1 MSAYLYNSEK
11 ILVTLLIRVRRP
23 IIATTLNLSHCSI
36 SAELKGAFTTNQW
49 PWRLLHCAGY
59 G

>member
-23 IIATTLNLSHCSI
+23 IIATTLHLSHCSI
-36 SAELKGAFTTNQW
+36 SAELNGAFTTKQ
-49 PWRLLHCAGY
+49 
-59 G
+59 

>member
-36 SAELKGAFTTNQW
+36 SAELKGAFTTNQ
-49 PWRLLHCAGY
+49 
-59 G
+59 